1 MGLWMDSDLA
11 VLAERSAGSN
21 TEGRD
26 MARARMT
33 KRSTFTRR
41 RLIHVSA
48 GSGLV
53 LSGAS
58 VFGARPVAAGSTV
71 ASVQEAQASPEYT
84 GPSVA
89 LDFWN
94 GLTGGDG
101 PFMLG
106 LVEEFNAAHE
116 NIEVTM
122 NATPWA
128 EFYQTLPAA
137 VSSGA
142 GPDVVVIHS
151 FQIATNAARQV
162 LLPLDQVATELGL
175 AETDFS
181 PPVWQAGIFNGQ
193 RFGIPLDVWPDGL
206 FYNKQVLQQAG
217 LDPNTPPQNGE
228 QYLSALEQLK
238 AAGIQGSWV
247 GAVDTW
253 GGRRFETLL
262 WQFGGDLYNE
272 DVTEA
277 IFNSD
282 AGVQALTWWVDLIRN
297 GYSPENVAG
306 EDIITAFLNNQNAF
320 VWGGPGAYINEFA
333 GTDGL
338 EWGVAPV
345 PLIGSEQAVFAG
357 SHNFALIRQNEE
369 NANELQASQV
379 FIKWM
384 SDNSAQWAVAGPVPA
399 RLSELESELFQTLE
413 AQQVFA
419 EELPYARFYPVV
431 PGLQDVQAEALYP
444 ALSDALLLIKDPKTA
459 LDEAASY
466 ANELLEENRERYGG

>member
-1 MGLWMDSDLA
+1 
-11 VLAERSAGSN
+11 
-21 TEGRD
+21 
-26 MARARMT
+26 MARARTM
-33 KRSTFTRR
+33 KQSAITRR
-41 RLIHVSA
+41 KLIHAGA

-58 VFGARPVAAGSTV
+58 VFGARPVAGGSTV
-71 ASVQEAQASPEYT
+71 AAVQEAQASPEYT
-84 GPSVA
+84 GPNVA

-106 LVEEFNAAHE
+106 LVEEFNAAHG
-116 NIEVTM
+116 NIAVTM

-128 EFYQTLPAA
+128 EFYQKLPTA
-137 VSSGA
+137 VNSGS
-142 GPDVVVIHS
+142 GPNVVVIHS
-151 FQIATNAARQV
+151 FQIATNAARGV
-162 LLPLDQVATELGL
+162 LMPLDQVATDLGL
-175 AETDFS
+175 AEADFS

-193 RFGIPLDVWPDGL
+193 RFGIPLDVFPDGL
-206 FYNKQVLQQAG
+206 FYNKRVFQDAG
-217 LDPNTPPQNGE
+217 LDPNTPPRTGAE
-228 QYLSALEQLK
+228 YLSALEQLK

-272 DVTEA
+272 DTTEA
-277 IFNSD
+277 TFNSD

-297 GYSPENVAG
+297 GHSPENVAG
-306 EDIITAFLNNQNAF
+306 EDIITAFQNNQNAF

-333 GTDGL
+333 GIAEL
-338 EWGVAPV
+338 EWGVVPV
-345 PLIGSEQAVFAG
+345 PLIGSEEAVFAG
-357 SHNFALIRQNEE
+357 SHNFALARQNDEDP
-369 NANELQASQV
+369 NELQASQI
-379 FIKWM
+379 FINWL
-384 SDNSAQWAVAGPVPA
+384 SENSARWAEAGPVPA
-399 RLSELESELFQTLE
+399 RLSQQASPEFQALE
-413 AQQVFA
+413 AQKIFA

-444 ALSDALLLIKDPKTA
+444 ALSEALLLRKDPKTA

-466 ANELLEENRERYGG
+466 ANELLEENRERYQV